1 MTTETPYTGTQ
12 VAALYGVHVSTVVR
26 WADEGKIPSFRTPG
40 GQRRYPRAAIDLH
53 LATAQRT
60 PQTAGAGDAPEGA
73 PEPAGS
79 AFGVTAPASPG
90 NAA

>member
-60 PQTAGAGDAPEGA
+60 PQTAGAADVAPTR
-73 PEPAGS
+73 AGS
-79 AFGVTAPASPG
+79 QETTPAPTSPG

>member
-53 LATAQRT
+53 LAVAQRT
-60 PQTAGAGDAPEGA
+60 PQTAGVGVTSSTSPAPA
-73 PEPAGS
+73 TPGS
-79 AFGVTAPASPG
+79 AA
-90 NAA
+90 